1 MPGGRLLACGPV
13 DTALL
18 LIRIA
23 LGTVFLAYGAQKWAG
38 GMDRFAGLLM
48 TIRIPFPEVTARGF
62 ALLETVGGA
71 LLLLGLWTRPVAAL
85 LACEM
90 VVAIVRVVWP
100 RGFVG
105 GFAFEFVLLCTALA
119 LAIAGGGRIG
129 LGRGCLERTD

>member
-1 MPGGRLLACGPV
+1 MPGRGDLVCGPV
-13 DTALL
+13 DVALL

-23 LGTVFLAYGAQKWAG
+23 LGTVFLAYGLQKWAG
-38 GMDRFAGLLM
+38 GMDRFVALLL
-48 TIRIPFPEVTARGF
+48 TVRIPLPEVTAWGV
-62 ALLETVGGA
+62 ALLETVGG
-71 LLLLGLWTRPVAAL
+71 LLLLVGLWTRPVAAL

-90 VVAIVRVVWP
+90 AVAIARVVWP

-129 LGRGCLERTD
+129 LSRGRLECAQ